1 MRNQITGGLTL
12 DATAL
17 AETIA
22 DAVTERL
29 AGLSTAPPQ
38 QLTPLVVTV
47 EQAEAVQAVGAALA
61 DIFGPGLD
69 SDRAARDALATLFV
83 HGYVLAKHT
92 PQDVPY
98 PAVDGRPDDWF
109 GPTP

>member
-22 DAVTERL
+22 DAVATRL
-29 AGLSTAPPQ
+29 APPQ